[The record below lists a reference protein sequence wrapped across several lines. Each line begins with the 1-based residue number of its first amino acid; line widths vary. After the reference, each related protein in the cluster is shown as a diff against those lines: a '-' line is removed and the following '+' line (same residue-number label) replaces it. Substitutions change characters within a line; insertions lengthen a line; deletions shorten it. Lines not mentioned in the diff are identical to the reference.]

1 MGTETVNASN
11 AYASTPL
18 TPQAGGNE
26 VVVSRLDEL
35 LKGFTFQM
43 ANCQM
48 DAAPETVHDLRVVIR
63 RLIAF
68 MDVIRGTVPSK
79 SGREIQEAL
88 GSLRNR
94 VNDLRNLQ
102 VMVPAL
108 EEPSLQGEALESF
121 KVYLQAKIRRQAARV
136 EEKVAS
142 FNIMK
147 FIRKVNT
154 LREKLTEIIPS
165 EEPPLKFEENLD
177 KLFRRVSK
185 RAKGLDAGDPR
196 SFHSLRTALRDFRY
210 RLEVIKP
217 LLPEYPAENIKLLKQ
232 AQDAL
237 GEVQNRAVFLAVV
250 EDFASRNPE
259 MDTGTLLNH
268 FTLRLQEAIGA
279 AGENTAFAALWRADG
294 ASPFPWQ
301 QGHSG

>member
-102 VMVPAL
+102 VMVPRWRN
-108 EEPSLQGEALESF
+108 PRCRVRRWSLSRYICRRRSAG
-121 KVYLQAKIRRQAARV
+121 RRQGW
-136 EEKVAS
+136 K
-142 FNIMK
+142 
-147 FIRKVNT
+147 RKW
-154 LREKLTEIIPS
+154 LPS
-165 EEPPLKFEENLD
+165 T
-177 KLFRRVSK
+177 S
-185 RAKGLDAGDPR
+185 
-196 SFHSLRTALRDFRY
+196 
-210 RLEVIKP
+210 
-217 LLPEYPAENIKLLKQ
+217 
-232 AQDAL
+232 
-237 GEVQNRAVFLAVV
+237 
-250 EDFASRNPE
+250 
-259 MDTGTLLNH
+259 
-268 FTLRLQEAIGA
+268 
-279 AGENTAFAALWRADG
+279 
-294 ASPFPWQ
+294 
-301 QGHSG
+301 

>member
-1 MGTETVNASN
+1 MGIDAGNAGELFDVN
-11 AYASTPL
+11 L
-18 TPQAGGNE
+18 TTAQTGRKTA
-26 VVVSRLDEL
+26 VVARLDEL

-79 SGREIQEAL
+79 SGREIQKAL
-88 GSLRNR
+88 GSLRDC

-102 VMVPAL
+102 VMVPEL
-108 EEPSLQGEALESF
+108 EEPVLQGEALEVF
-121 KVYLQAKIRRQAARV
+121 RLYLQAKIRKQAARV

-147 FIRKVNT
+147 FIRKANT
-154 LREKLTEIIPS
+154 LREMLAEIIPS
-165 EEPPLKFEENLD
+165 EEPPLRFEENLD

-185 RAKGLDAGDPR
+185 RVKGLDPGDPR

-217 LLPEYPAENIKLLKQ
+217 LLPGYPEENIKLLKQ

-250 EDFASRNPE
+250 DAFAASSPE
-259 MDTGTLLNH
+259 VDTSGLREY
-268 FTLRLQEAIGA
+268 FGQRLQEAISA
-279 AGENTAFAALWRADG
+279 AEEYKEFSSLWRPDEG
-294 ASPFPWQ
+294 APFPWQ
-301 QGHSG
+301 QGQTG